1 MNCHVIQD
9 LLVLYSDGCCSSES
23 RTLVEEHLQTCGK
36 CKKAYDELKSLS
48 LQDAAPAPAPEISL
62 KKIDELKASVIQSI
76 VMFLSFVVL
85 TVGVPLEAYTP
96 SGAQNGRWAFSLI
109 IPAAGLLLSLP
120 NWYFLRFFSDRTV
133 FSSVS
138 MLITILLSL
147 CGFVWGLLHYGV
159 FSAEHAFSYY
169 LLIGAGV
176 LLAAACCVI
185 SKALSNKYAVFL
197 GKE

>member
-1 MNCHVIQD
+1 MNCQVIQD
-9 LLVLYSDGCCSSES
+9 LLVLYSDGCCSPES
-23 RTLVEEHLQTCGK
+23 RKLVEEHLQTCAK
-36 CKKAYDELKSLS
+36 CKKAYDELEALS
-48 LQDAAPAPAPEISL
+48 LQDTAPEISL

-85 TVGVPLEAYTP
+85 TVGVTLEAYTP
-96 SGAQNGRWAFSLI
+96 SGAQNGIWAFSLI

-120 NWYFLRFFSDRTV
+120 NWYFLRTYSNRIV

-147 CGFVWGLLHYGV
+147 CGFIWGLLHYGI
-159 FSAEHAFSYY
+159 FSAEHASSYY

-176 LLAAACCVI
+176 LLAAACSVI
-185 SKALSNKYAVFL
+185 SKALSNKYAALL